1 MQALFGN
8 STDNGGNRNFVQNLD
23 VRTRMLLCLVF
34 STAVV
39 FIKDWY
45 PLVMLLGAS
54 YVYVLA
60 HGRFSAVLAAHGCV
74 LVMFFLALFSIKI
87 MVFFVPQMGDL
98 GMGVYVN
105 PFLRVIVL
113 VNLLL
118 ALALSSRVQ
127 EIMTSLKSLGLPLFI
142 YLPVTVMI
150 RFIPSFIHDLK
161 QISQSMKIKGYRVN
175 VVSLTLHPLL
185 TTRLLVV
192 PLVIRA
198 LRCADEL
205 SIAAECKGIG
215 YGDKITCFNARRLSP
230 GDYGTATYALCLLAL
245 ILMGRA

>member
-1 MQALFGN
+1 MQALSDN
-8 STDNGGNRNFVQNLD
+8 STATGRNHNFIRNLD
-23 VRTRMLLCLVF
+23 VRTRMLLCLLF

-39 FIKDWY
+39 FVKEWY
-45 PLVMLLGAS
+45 PLVVLLGAS

-60 HGRFSAVLAAHGCV
+60 HGRFSTVMVAHGCV
-74 LVMFFLALFSIKI
+74 LVMFLLALCCIKA
-87 MVFFVPQMGDL
+87 MVIFYPEMGDM
-98 GMGVYVN
+98 GVGVYVN
-105 PFLRVIVL
+105 PFLRVMVL

-127 EIMTSLKSLGLPLFI
+127 EIMAGLKSLGLPLFI
-142 YLPVTVMI
+142 YLPATVMI
-150 RFIPSFIHDLK
+150 RFIPSFIHDIK

-175 VVSLTLHPLL
+175 ALSLTLHPLL

-215 YGDKITCFNARRLSP
+215 YGDRTTSLQTRHLSP
-230 GDYGTATYALCLLAL
+230 VDYATFLYAVCLLTL
-245 ILMGRA
+245 VLTGKP